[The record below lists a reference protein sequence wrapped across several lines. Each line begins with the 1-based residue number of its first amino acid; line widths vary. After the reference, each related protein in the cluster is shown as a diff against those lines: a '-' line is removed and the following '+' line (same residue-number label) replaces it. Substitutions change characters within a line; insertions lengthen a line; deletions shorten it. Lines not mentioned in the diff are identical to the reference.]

1 MTTTFILIHIFLKLH
16 MVNDFK
22 IVTKMMTLDFVL
34 QTKIFK
40 MVTKVMTRLHHRS
53 PAQPAERQPPHERY
67 RRLSL
72 AAADSSSRATG

>member
-40 MVTKVMTRLHHRS
+40 MVTKVMTLHFVVQTKIIR
-53 PAQPAERQPPHERY
+53 AQ
-67 RRLSL
+67 L
-72 AAADSSSRATG
+72 

>member
-1 MTTTFILIHIFLKLH
+1 

-40 MVTKVMTRLHHRS
+40 MVTKVMTLHFVLQTKIIR
-53 PAQPAERQPPHERY
+53 AQ
-67 RRLSL
+67 L
-72 AAADSSSRATG
+72 